1 MVRPPPFLSGR
12 ESLVNLCVFC
22 TLRFATDP
30 YSPCTKASSDCR
42 VFSLLKTA
50 SKYAR
55 TYQFGD
61 KYDFLGGG
69 VQPLHHTPPPY
80 TASRPLTEILN
91 TPLLSLIV
99 HPCYNLLAELQYESC
114 IITII
119 QRLVCRVA
127 KLFNLPCD

>member
-61 KYDFLGGG
+61 KYDFWGRG
-69 VQPLHHTPPPY
+69 PAPPPHPTSLY
-80 TASRPLTEILN
+80 GVSPLTEILN

-99 HPCYNLLAELQYESC
+99 HPCYNLLAELHYESC